1 MGSSGA
7 PLRLPHFDVRSG
19 LTCPTDSFAVVTPVA
34 IDRVRAD
41 HCERIVRVEGDPSR
55 AVTSVGSKGASKLRE
70 AIEIS
75 RFHAH
80 VYYEAATREV
90 AERVREGLAQ
100 SMSIAD
106 NLTLSKLAPLGPAGL
121 IWPGRQAA
129 AAARWIE
136 RLGIRCHDGEQRVS
150 ELSGG
155 NQQKVAL
162 ARLLYHGV
170 DVALLDEPTRGIDIH
185 SREQIYGLIDDLAR
199 SGKAVLMVSSQLPE
213 LLNTCDRIAVM
224 QRGKLGQTRPVAEW
238 DEHSLLMEATGAA

>member
-100 SMSIAD
+100 RFVVELGRWHEQPVGPHARPMYQVSF
-106 NLTLSKLAPLGPAGL
+106 APD
-121 IWPGRQAA
+121 QF
-129 AAARWIE
+129 
-136 RLGIRCHDGEQRVS
+136 DGVVPW
-150 ELSGG
+150 LML
-155 NQQKVAL
+155 N
-162 ARLLYHGV
+162 
-170 DVALLDEPTRGIDIH
+170 
-185 SREQIYGLIDDLAR
+185 R
-199 SGKAVLMVSSQLPE
+199 SGLSILVHPLTGDEVADHETNALWLGDRLPVDIE
-213 LLNTCDRIAVM
+213 FLRRHA
-224 QRGKLGQTRPVAEW
+224 
-238 DEHSLLMEATGAA
+238 GA